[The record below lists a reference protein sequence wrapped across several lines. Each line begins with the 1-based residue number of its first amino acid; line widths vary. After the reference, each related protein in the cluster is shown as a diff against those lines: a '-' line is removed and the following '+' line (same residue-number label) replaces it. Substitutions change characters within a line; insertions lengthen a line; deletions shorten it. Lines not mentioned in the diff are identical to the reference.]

1 MCVHVYSLLRHVT
14 DPYTRTTETHQ
25 TLWMKPHHHFSISV
39 SFSGSGTETNILY
52 KPTSYPLCDIAS
64 HCSDYVSLAP
74 TRHDHSPNAS
84 PHHSISGCSSASW
97 RVKEA
102 SIIIRSP
109 SPSHPTTI
117 IGDSSQAP
125 AATSPALPDHTGPRP
140 TDVSIPGT
148 VAAALQLNTPA
159 STLSHPLEGTTQ
171 RDIVAPCTEPDTTQN
186 LSTASLP
193 ATLAPVPASTPPI
206 LNKSLESCDTD
217 IASTS
222 NPLLPASSIVGFS
235 VLSSPPPP
243 RVPPLPNAESLT
255 VLSNTT
261 PSRSTGNTTVP
272 RLRARGLVNTGNI
285 CFANAVLQLLVH
297 SPPFLNLFR
306 ELGDLKGPR
315 GAGVSETSDD
325 ATPLVD
331 ATLTFCEEFRFKEKE
346 QLPPQEPPHQVAGG
360 NVREDEET
368 KKEINAD
375 PLEPSYMYEA
385 MKKTQLKKL
394 LVRSRATY
402 RPAVTDPCWP
412 NV

>member
-1 MCVHVYSLLRHVT
+1 M
-14 DPYTRTTETHQ
+14 
-25 TLWMKPHHHFSISV
+25 
-39 SFSGSGTETNILY
+39 
-52 KPTSYPLCDIAS
+52 
-64 HCSDYVSLAP
+64 
-74 TRHDHSPNAS
+74 
-84 PHHSISGCSSASW
+84 
-97 RVKEA
+97 
-102 SIIIRSP
+102 
-109 SPSHPTTI
+109 
-117 IGDSSQAP
+117 
-125 AATSPALPDHTGPRP
+125 
-140 TDVSIPGT
+140 
-148 VAAALQLNTPA
+148 
-159 STLSHPLEGTTQ
+159 
-171 RDIVAPCTEPDTTQN
+171 
-186 LSTASLP
+186 
-193 ATLAPVPASTPPI
+193 
-206 LNKSLESCDTD
+206 
-217 IASTS
+217 
-222 NPLLPASSIVGFS
+222 
-235 VLSSPPPP
+235 
-243 RVPPLPNAESLT
+243 
-255 VLSNTT
+255 
-261 PSRSTGNTTVP
+261 
-272 RLRARGLVNTGNI
+272 
-285 CFANAVLQLLVH
+285 LQLLVH